1 MVTSMRL
8 KNREN
13 REFLASGIILLALC
27 IALCILPSAAG
38 FAADFS
44 TKNLIDHGHFKRA
57 RTMLEDQ
64 LAKHPKD
71 ADSLV
76 LMARVKLAYSQLDEA
91 ANILQQAISLEPSNS
106 DAHLYLAN
114 TYGREAE
121 KAGWFEKIGLARKVK
136 KELQQATTLD
146 PKNMDALE
154 GMMEFYLE
162 APGVM
167 GGSGRQAEEM
177 ASRILTLDAVRGNLS
192 QGRIASHAKK
202 FAECEAFFQKA
213 VNAAPQSYD
222 ALLAVADLYLQ
233 DHWNNLDKA
242 AEYADKALG
251 VDPSRVGS
259 YTVLASVLAA
269 TDRWR
274 ELDELL
280 ANSEKRIP
288 DNLVPYFVAGRV
300 LIVKQKD
307 PARAERY
314 LRRYLSQEEP
324 EGETP
329 SFAAAHWR
337 LGLALDRENRREE
350 AVGEIQEAVRM
361 DPSLKQA
368 KIDLARLKSH

>member
-1 MVTSMRL
+1 MRL
-8 KNREN
+8 RNREN
-13 REFLASGIILLALC
+13 REFQASGIILLALSM
-27 IALCILPSAAG
+27 LRPAAG
-38 FAADFS
+38 LAVDSSA
-44 TKNLIDHGHFKRA
+44 KNLVDHGHFKRA
-57 RTMLEDQ
+57 RTMLEER
-64 LAKHPKD
+64 LAKNPKEAD
-71 ADSLV
+71 ALV
-76 LMARVKLAYSQLDEA
+76 LMARVKLAYGQLDEA

-121 KAGWFEKIGLARKVK
+121 KAGWLEKMGLARKVK
-136 KELQQATTLD
+136 KELQHATTLD

-154 GMMEFYLE
+154 GMMDFYLE

-167 GGSGRQAEEM
+167 GGSGKQAEEM
-177 ASRILTLDAVRGNLS
+177 ASRILALDAVRGNLS
-192 QGRIASHAKK
+192 QGRIASHTKK
-202 FAECEAFFQKA
+202 FAQCEAFFQKA
-213 VNAAPQSYD
+213 VNAAPESYD

-242 AEYADKALG
+242 AEYAGKALR

-259 YTVLASVLAA
+259 YNVLASVLAA
-269 TDRWR
+269 TERWR

-280 ANSEKRIP
+280 DNSTKQIP

-300 LIVKQKD
+300 LIVDQKD

-329 SFAAAHWR
+329 SFAAARWR
-337 LGLALDRENRREE
+337 LGLALERENRREE
-350 AVGEIQEAVRM
+350 AVREMQEAVRM
-361 DPSLKQA
+361 DRSLKQA
-368 KIDLARLKSH
+368 IIDLARLKGH